1 MSTSTFTTVSK
12 GLADWLTLGA
22 GGQQEGAHGRS
33 HAHADGR
40 HVALDVL
47 HSIVDGHAVRHGAAG
62 AVDIKLNILIRVLGL
77 QIQHLGHYQTGGG
90 GVDLLAQENNPVI
103 QQTGENVVGPL
114 AAVGLLYNIR
124 D

>member
-1 MSTSTFTTVSK
+1 MDHNFGV
-12 GLADWLTLGA
+12 GQRDPLTLGA
-22 GGQQEGAHGRS
+22 GGQQESSHGRS

-47 HSIVDGHAVRHGAAG
+47 HGIVDGHAVRHGAAG
-62 AVDIKLNILIRVLGL
+62 AVDIKLNILIRILGL
-77 QIQHLGHYQTGGG
+77 QIQHLGHYQAGGG
-90 GVDLLAQENNPVI
+90 GVDLLAQENDPVI